1 MNLHAGGDACF
12 TTDGEKVF
20 LLQTFTSGLNASRQ
34 LECPTKILTSINKA
48 MKIIFILWKVRGT
61 TGARRMLPGGL
72 RVRGECDAHCY

>member
-34 LECPTKILTSINKA
+34 PECPTKTLISNKA
-48 MKIIFILWKVRGT
+48 MKIIFILWKVRET
-61 TGARRMLPGGL
+61 TGAWRSADRQFPL
-72 RVRGECDAHCY
+72 RLT